1 MKLNLYQQAGVREYW
16 IIDPENRAVQVFLQ
30 DGRVSGKTALV
41 FLRYYGC
48 TLCQY
53 DLHQYDRNYSEIT
66 KGCGQLLVVLQSS
79 PSSIK
84 EQMGQERFPF
94 ELIWITIENSVVR
107 HISGC
112 GSISGWQVCFRTRF
126 ASAEGPDGTPAN
138 PLA

>member
-1 MKLNLYQQAGVREYW
+1 MPRLTINSILPDFTFETPDESNLSLSRIAT
-16 IIDPENRAVQVFLQ
+16 
-30 DGRVSGKTALV
+30 RVSGKTALV

-53 DLHQYDRNYSEIT
+53 DLHQYARNYSENT
-66 KGCGQLLVVLQSS
+66 KGGGQLLVVLQFS

-112 GSISGWQVCFRTRF
+112 GFISGWQVCFRTRF